1 MAAATSQRAKAM
13 RPAILV
19 GLIALIAGGVF
30 SLATSASAETHVVEM
45 RGFEFFPAEVNAA
58 VGDTIV
64 WINKDVVPHTATAA
78 DGAWDSGL
86 METDDE
92 FSLTIEADTSAGDYV
107 CTFHPNMVGA
117 ISVE

>member
-1 MAAATSQRAKAM
+1 MVAATSQRANVM
-13 RPAILV
+13 RSALWA
-19 GLIALIAGGVF
+19 GLIALIAGGVL

-58 VGDTIV
+58 IGDTIV

-92 FSLTIEADTSAGDYV
+92 FSLTIEADTSTGDYV
-107 CTFHPNMVGA
+107 CTFHPNMVGV
-117 ISVE
+117 ISLD

>member
-1 MAAATSQRAKAM
+1 MAVATIQRAKVM
-13 RPAILV
+13 RPALWV
-19 GLIALIAGGVF
+19 GLIALSAGVL
-30 SLATSASAETHVVEM
+30 SLATSASAQTHVVEM
-45 RGFEFFPAEVNAA
+45 RGFEFFPAEVDAA

-64 WINKDVVPHTATAA
+64 WVNKDVVPHTATAG

-92 FSLTIEADTSAGDYV
+92 FSLVVEADTSTGDYV

-117 ISVE
+117 ISVD